1 MAELSHN
8 HKVALDLAQAGMF
21 VLPCNPANKRA
32 LIESWPDKASDNLDD
47 INDWWTKY
55 PEAAPAIACGKSNIV
70 VLDLDRHSDDADG
83 VAAFK
88 KLVEQ
93 NGSIDGVPVTKTP
106 NDGFH
111 IYFSQPVNGSR
122 LNNSRGDLDKGID
135 VRGEGGYVIAPDAR
149 ISNDRGYIPVSG
161 TPKLREITSNG
172 GLKQIPKWLV
182 SLIRPERNQQ
192 ANGYVSQQKFV
203 ANGEPDVLEEAL
215 KYIPSDDRE
224 IWLKIGGALFDTG
237 QPWAR
242 SLWDDWAAQSAKFN
256 PADQEITWRSFA
268 RQTGSKASVGSIIHI
283 ARQNGY
289 SRIFGT
295 DTSSNSRVLDTR
307 ERTADQWPDPKPLP
321 NGLLPVDPFDLDFLP
336 SRIAPW
342 VGDIA
347 ERLQCPLDFV
357 AIPALVALATVV
369 GRKVGIRP
377 QLHTD
382 WIEVPNIWGCIVGRP
397 GMMKSPAIKEAMKF
411 VNRLEQDA
419 RKIFE
424 NQRAEYERGLELA
437 KIAKTEAMEAAR
449 KAIKA
454 GRDGSIEMNV
464 QMPEEPKATRFII
477 NDTSYEKLGEIL
489 ADNPNGIVAFRDELV
504 SLLRTLDREDNAA
517 ARGFFLTAWNGTSGY
532 QFDRITRGQTYIE
545 AACLSLLGGTQP
557 GRLSEYI
564 RRAND
569 GGASD
574 DGLIQR
580 FGLLVWPD
588 QSPEWRDV
596 DRYPNSEAR
605 QSAMQVFNR
614 LAEIDPIAIGAE
626 IDEFDSIPYLRFDA
640 EAHEIF
646 LEWRLDLE
654 KRIRADDISAPL
666 ESHFGKYRKLAPSLA
681 LLNHLTDG
689 GEGPVT
695 ATATLR
701 AISLMSYLET
711 HARRVYAA
719 GIEGEVRAAK
729 AILKRIKKGFLQN
742 GFSARDIRRKEWT
755 ELTDNK
761 QIEEGLALLCDLDW
775 VSPITVTTG
784 GRGKTT
790 YSINPK
796 VLV

>member
-21 VLPCNPANKRA
+21 ILPTSPANKKA
-32 LIESWPDKASDNLDD
+32 LIDSWPERATSDLSI
-47 INDWWTKY
+47 INNYWEQF
-55 PEAAPAIACGKSNIV
+55 PNAAPAIACGKSGIV
-70 VLDLDRHSDDADG
+70 VLDLDRHTVDADG

-88 KLVEQ
+88 KLIER
-93 NGSIDGVPVTKTP
+93 NGPIDGVPVIKTP
-106 NDGFH
+106 NNGFH
-111 IYFSQPVNGSR
+111 IYFSQPINSFR

-135 VRGEGGYVIAPDAR
+135 VRGEGGYVIAPGAR
-149 ISNDRGYIPVSG
+149 VSDDREYIPVSG
-161 TPKLREITSNG
+161 TPTLREISSNG

-182 SLIRPERNQQ
+182 SLIRPERNHQT
-192 ANGYVSQQKFV
+192 NGYASQQKFV
-203 ANGEPDVLEEAL
+203 SDSELNVLQEAL

-242 SLWDDWAAQSAKFN
+242 SLWDDWARKSPKF
-256 PADQEITWRSFA
+256 DQPNQNATWASFA
-268 RQTGSKASVGSIIHI
+268 RNTGSKASIGSIIHI

-289 SRIFGT
+289 SKNYSADR
-295 DTSSNSRVLDTR
+295 SSISRVLDTR

-336 SRIAPW
+336 SSIAPW
-342 VGDIA
+342 VADIA

-357 AIPALVALATVV
+357 AIPALVALATVA

-424 NQRAEYERGLELA
+424 HQRVEYERGLELA
-437 KIAKTEAMEAAR
+437 KIAKTEAIEAAR

-464 QMPEEPKATRFII
+464 QMPEEPTARRFII

-580 FGLLVWPD
+580 FSLLVWPD
-588 QSPEWRDV
+588 QSPEWHDV

-605 QSAMQVFNR
+605 QAAMSVFNHI
-614 LAEIDPIAIGAE
+614 AEIDPIAIGAE
-626 IDEFDSIPYLRFDA
+626 IDEFDSIPYLRFDV

-681 LLNHLTDG
+681 LLNHLADG
-689 GEGPVT
+689 GTGPVT

-729 AILKRIKKGFLQN
+729 AILKRIKKGFLQD

-761 QIEEGLALLCDLDW
+761 QIEEGLALLSDLDW
-775 VSPITVTTG
+775 ISSITVPTG

-790 YSINPK
+790 YCINPK